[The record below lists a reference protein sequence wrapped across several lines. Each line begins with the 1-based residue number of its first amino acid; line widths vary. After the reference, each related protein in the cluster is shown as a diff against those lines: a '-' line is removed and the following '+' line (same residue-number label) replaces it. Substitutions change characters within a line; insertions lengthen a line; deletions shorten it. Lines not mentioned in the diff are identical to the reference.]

1 MPEKFLTMRQAEERL
16 GVSSRTIFNFIQRGE
31 IKGFKIGK
39 SWRFSEEEI
48 EGYIERQR
56 QKQGKPE
63 KSVA

>member
-1 MPEKFLTMRQAEERL
+1 MAEKFLNMRQAEERL

-31 IKGFKIGK
+31 LRGFKIGK
-39 SWRFSEEEI
+39 SWRFEEGEI
-48 EGYIERQR
+48 EAYIERQR